1 MNTRKS
7 IAGFAGHHLRHPAE
21 NRRYIVPGRWLEA
34 LKEEESKHNTAAA
47 LREEVPSERIGGDEK
62 DKTPVNLLSKT
73 SKTPE
78 VGEIGGDKK
87 AQTPINPPSKTS
99 NTPEAAELGLVA
111 SWSAEF
117 GYVSI
122 HDPIEGVWWDVQVKD
137 APDWAVSE
145 ARKRKELYR
154 DGSRRAYRLTS
165 REIGEIWADDHR
177 DHDEGIVEDHPVEE
191 ES

>member
-1 MNTRKS
+1 M
-7 IAGFAGHHLRHPAE
+7 
-21 NRRYIVPGRWLEA
+21 PGRWLEA

-47 LREEVPSERIGGDEK
+47 LRDEVLSER
-62 DKTPVNLLSKT
+62 
-73 SKTPE
+73 
-78 VGEIGGDKK
+78 IGGDKK
-87 AQTPINPPSKTS
+87 AQTPINTPSKTS

-122 HDPIEGVWWDVQVKD
+122 HDPLEGVWWDVQVKD

-145 ARKRKELYR
+145 ARKRKELYK
-154 DGSRRAYRLTS
+154 DGNRRAYRLTS
-165 REIGEIWADDHR
+165 REMEEILKADHPDLQ
-177 DHDEGIVEDHPVEE
+177 DGIVEDHPVEE